1 MAIAVMALF
10 GVIATAGVSL
20 IGHLLTRQ
28 ASRRLTQEH
37 EDERERLRLDAAM
50 RAGMLLAGADGVPAD
65 RAAAASGLLALTR
78 LGHAELAVALL
89 VDLWSNPS
97 DRDAPGQ
104 VSTETAVLVI
114 DAALTADRAN
124 AQLVAAELLCRN
136 ALRLDSCQSLHWP
149 SAVDGRWIPG
159 LSPKAKLLIL
169 DALVTMAVNGR
180 SNENALRSI
189 AVRLYGI
196 GEGDPSDR
204 VKGCVGT
211 LVQALLPALRRLRY
225 DDMIQGPAMVT
236 LRQLEGAGAAAS
248 KNPDGY
254 LERIVADRSRK
265 LEAWSATGCDE
276 IDLGVGSLGTGACDC
291 PRQPAGA

>member
-50 RAGMLLAGADGVPAD
+50 RAGMLLAGVDGVPAD

-225 DDMIQGPAMVT
+225 DDMIQGLP
-236 LRQLEGAGAAAS
+236 
-248 KNPDGY
+248 
-254 LERIVADRSRK
+254 
-265 LEAWSATGCDE
+265 W
-276 IDLGVGSLGTGACDC
+276 
-291 PRQPAGA
+291 